1 MNKLQTLIDEKGII
15 YLVSQIISII
25 ASVLLLLSFQMK
37 KHRTILLMQS
47 AAALLFGV
55 QYTMIG
61 AYEGAV
67 CNFIGMVR
75 AFVYSFRGRA
85 KAVDHICCPIFFA
98 LAFVASGVFTYSSP
112 FSLLPIFAMVISS
125 FVLWNPK
132 TQQLRALTLPTS
144 VMWLIYNV
152 SCGSL
157 VASITEA
164 SAEVSILIGLFRFRK
179 RKEK

>member
-1 MNKLQTLIDEKGII
+1 MSAIKNLIDEKGII
-15 YLVSQIISII
+15 YLISQIISII

-47 AAALLFGV
+47 AAGLLFGI

-67 CNFIGMVR
+67 CNFIGMAR
-75 AFVYSFRGRA
+75 AFACSFRTRS
-85 KAVDHICCPIFFA
+85 KVVDSKLCPLFFA
-98 LAFVASGVFTYSSP
+98 ICFCASGIFTYTSA
-112 FSLLPIFAMVISS
+112 FSLLPLAAMVISS

-144 VMWLIYNV
+144 VMWLVYNYH
-152 SCGSL
+152 CGSL
-157 VASITEA
+157 VACITEL
-164 SAEVSILIGLFRFRK
+164 SAEISILIGLFRFRK
-179 RKEK
+179 KK